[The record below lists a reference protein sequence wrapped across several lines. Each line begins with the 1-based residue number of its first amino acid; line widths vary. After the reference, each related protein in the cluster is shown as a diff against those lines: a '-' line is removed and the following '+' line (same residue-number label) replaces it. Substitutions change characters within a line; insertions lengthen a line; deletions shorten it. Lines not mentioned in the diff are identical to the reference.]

1 MSAKNRQLSLDI
13 PDYLQALV
21 PYPPGKPLEE
31 LEREYGIKKAIKLAS
46 NENPLGPSPKALA
59 VLGNALR
66 SLHRYPDGSAYYL
79 KARLAQ
85 TLGITSGEIVLGNGS
100 NEIIDL
106 LVRVFVR
113 PGLEVVSSQPSFLVY
128 QKMVQSVGGRNVVV
142 PLAENRHDLRS
153 IAKNVNQLTRLIFL
167 DNPNNPTGSVID
179 RTAFDS
185 FLEEL
190 PDHILVVLDEAYMEF
205 TRTGETPRGA
215 DYMGR
220 DGRVVTLRTFSK
232 AYGLAGLRVGYGL
245 MDKEIAGYVERVRQP
260 FNVNTMAQ
268 LAALAALDDDEH
280 LKRTLD
286 VTWKGIDFLTKKLHE
301 LGCVVLPSQT
311 NFVLVDVGH
320 DAKRIYEAMLRLGV
334 IVRAMNSYGFP
345 KHIRITA
352 GLQEENDRCIHA
364 LERVLSS

>member
-1 MSAKNRQLSLDI
+1 MLDKNRQLNLDV
-13 PDYLQALV
+13 PEYLQALV

-46 NENPLGPSPKALA
+46 NENPLGPSPKAQA
-59 VLGNALR
+59 ALGSAIC

-85 TLGITSGEIVLGNGS
+85 ALGIISGEIVLGNGS

-142 PLAENRHDLRS
+142 PLAGNRHDLRS
-153 IAKNVNQLTRLIFL
+153 IAGSVNQLTRLIFL

-179 RTAFDS
+179 RKEFEP
-185 FLEEL
+185 FLAKL
-190 PDHILVVLDEAYMEF
+190 PDHVLVVLDEAYMEF
-205 TRTGETPRGA
+205 TRTGETPRGL
-215 DYMGR
+215 DYIGR
-220 DGRVVTLRTFSK
+220 DRRVVTLRTFSK

-245 MDKEIAGYVERVRQP
+245 MDRDIAGYVQRVRQP

-268 LAALAALDDDEH
+268 VAALAALDDDEH

-286 VTWKGIDFLTKKLHE
+286 VTWKGIDFLTEKLCE

-311 NFVLVDVGH
+311 NFVFVDVGR
-320 DAKRIYEAMLRLGV
+320 DAKGIYEAMLRLGV

-345 KHIRITA
+345 QHIRITA
-352 GLQEENDRCIHA
+352 GLQEENDMCIQA
-364 LERVLSS
+364 LGRVLSS